1 MPLTVDVDIPLG
13 LSLTETVQFAQRA
26 EALGFHGVGVADHLG
41 HGRDAFAALTL
52 IAAQTSRITLYP
64 SATNPVT
71 RHPHVLGDLVT
82 TLTELAPGRVKL
94 VLAPGDGGV
103 RPSGRRPATV
113 AEVRDAVLAIRRLLR
128 EGSVPEGTVP
138 TVHRASAGGPPPVA
152 VVASRP
158 RMTELAGEVGDEA
171 ILMAGLDGRMLE
183 LAGHHL
189 KSGARRSG
197 RSLVG
202 FRVTHYT
209 LVAMAPDAAQARERA
224 REWLHLWLRQG
235 QFSAALRA
243 VGVDVPPF
251 EGPGD
256 IPDDLL
262 TRLCDLLFVAGTP
275 EACAERLQRLEAQ
288 GVKHLACMLPGG
300 AETAWRTMAALA
312 EVLQLQRGAPFGT
325 AI

>member
-1 MPLTVDVDIPLG
+1 MPLTVDVGIPLG
-13 LSLTETVQFAQRA
+13 LSLAETVRFAQRA
-26 EALGFHGVGVADHLG
+26 EVLGFHGVGVADHLG

-71 RHPHVLGDLVT
+71 RHPYVLTDLVT
-82 TLTELAPGRVKL
+82 TLNELAPGRVKL
-94 VLAPGDGGV
+94 ALAPGDGGV

-128 EGSVPEGTVP
+128 GESVHEGAGPST
-138 TVHRASAGGPPPVA
+138 HRTHTSEPPPVA

-171 ILMAGLDGRMLE
+171 TLMAGLEDRMLE
-183 LAGHHL
+183 LADHHL

-197 RSLVG
+197 RSLDG

-209 LVAMAPDAAQARERA
+209 LVAMASDAAQARERA

-262 TRLCDLLFVAGTP
+262 ARLCDLLFVAGTP
-275 EACAERLQRLEAQ
+275 EACAELLQRLEAQ
-288 GVKHLACMLPGG
+288 GVKHIACMLPGG
-300 AETAWRTMAALA
+300 AATAWRTMDALA
-312 EVLQLQRGAPFGT
+312 EVLQLQQGAPFST
-325 AI
+325 TT